1 MNQKLIKIVNLL
13 PELLGTYGDQ
23 GNVATLSWRLSKRG
37 IANEVINASAYEK
50 LPNDG
55 DFYFLGG
62 GEDDAQVAAVEL
74 LRKQGTLTNALQN
87 GAQIFAVCAGFQLL
101 GTSFPASGNRT
112 IEGLSLLPVITE
124 PANPRSVG
132 ELLTESTISGTLNGD
147 LTGYLTGFE
156 NHAGQTRF
164 VEKLQ
169 PLGTVVK
176 GIGNHAKEACDGAV
190 TEQIIAT
197 YMHGPALVRNPK
209 LADYLLSRKLGEL
222 EPIRN
227 LIEDPNAKNSE
238 DQIFNELHDSCVAR
252 ALK

>member
-1 MNQKLIKIVNLL
+1 MIKIINLL

-23 GNVATLSWRLSKRG
+23 GNVATLSWRLSQRG
-37 IANEVINASAYEK
+37 IANEIIQASARN
-50 LPNDG
+50 PIPTDG

-74 LRKQGTLTNALQN
+74 LRRNNALKEALNN
-87 GAQIFAVCAGFQLL
+87 GAHLFAVCAGFQLL
-101 GTSFPASGNRT
+101 GNTFPASGGRVV
-112 IEGLSLLPVITE
+112 EGLGVLPIVTE
-124 PANPRSVG
+124 PATPRSVG
-132 ELLTESTISGTLNGD
+132 ELLMDSTVGIGQ
-147 LTGYLTGFE
+147 LTGFE

-169 PLGTVVK
+169 PLGIVK
-176 GIGNHAKEACDGAV
+176 RGIGNHVFESSDGAV

-209 LADYLLSRKLGEL
+209 LADYFLTRKLGEL
-222 EPIRN
+222 SPIDKASD
-227 LIEDPNAKNSE
+227 LVFTD
-238 DQIFNELHDSCVAR
+238 LHASCVAR